1 MGTVTSI
8 TRTKFA
14 VGELIHHK
22 LFDYRGVIADVDRN
36 FQASEEWYQ
45 AVAKSRPPRD
55 KPWCH
60 VLVHGSDHST
70 YVAERNLEADTA
82 VDPVEH
88 PLVEQFFDKFENGKY
103 TRRGSSN

>member
-1 MGTVTSI
+1 
-8 TRTKFA
+8 
-14 VGELIHHK
+14 
-22 LFDYRGVIADVDRN
+22 
-36 FQASEEWYQ
+36 
-45 AVAKSRPPRD
+45 
-55 KPWCH
+55 
-60 VLVHGSDHST
+60 VHGSDHST

>member
-8 TRTKFA
+8 TRTKLA
-14 VGELIHHK
+14 AGELIRHK
-22 LFDYRGVIADVDRN
+22 LLDYRSVVADVDRN
-36 FQASEEWYQ
+36 FQASEEWCQ

-55 KPWCH
+55 KPWYR

-70 YVAERNLEADTA
+70 CVVERNLEADSG

-88 PLVEQFFDKFENGKY
+88 PPLERFFDKFENGKY
-103 TRRGSSN
+103 ARRESSN